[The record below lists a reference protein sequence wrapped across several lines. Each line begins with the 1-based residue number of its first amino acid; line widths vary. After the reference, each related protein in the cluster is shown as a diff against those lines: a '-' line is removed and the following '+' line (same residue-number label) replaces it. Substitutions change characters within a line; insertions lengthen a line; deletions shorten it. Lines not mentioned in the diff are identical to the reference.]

1 MANSDDNS
9 GDEYQSKRQNGS
21 NSSRSQKSK
30 SILKNS
36 YRKVSV

>member
-9 GDEYQSKRQNGS
+9 GDEYGSKRY
-21 NSSRSQKSK
+21 SSRSQKSK

-36 YRKVSV
+36 YKKVWFL